1 MSEAKLKNEDFRKL
15 LASSS
20 STRVVDNNSTTKTT
34 TASHAFTHRK
44 IGNSVQTKAKP
55 KKYIPRPDHV
65 PKPDDD
71 IFDESEARL
80 VEILKN
86 YRDRASERRKG
97 MFSDETE
104 ISKLIRAS
112 KDVENVGSV
121 LDASAGESRKM
132 QIQKSKYLGG
142 DMEHTHLVKGLDYS
156 LLNKVR
162 TEIHEQQVSAKEK
175 ALNDPVVVSNDP
187 TQAGSKLARNVCKIL
202 FENKL
207 PQRNELFV
215 RGRMAYLVE
224 LDEEESDVPSTLMR
238 SVVDSSADQTI
249 ENINADNVLI
259 NKLSQVLVYLRTDLK
274 KKKKTGFERDLPQHQ
289 ESTSIFEGL
298 DDYEELLQKKRRKLE
313 QEDAYAEFYPGGL
326 GMMDAG
332 GESDDDDFSQMDQ
345 GNRKSQIKRWDFDT
359 QEDYER
365 YQSAREAHPR
375 AVYQFGSDIL
385 LTILIAMKLLL
396 HNLLS
401 SKFLKGVNTGFPLIL
416 RVTKSE
422 KIELGEN
429 DAEQFVKQM
438 MPRLDYNA
446 FRDAA
451 QIVDQEQ
458 AVDLP
463 SNLPD
468 DWESNTGFLKKM
480 YSLLVGVEI
489 VEGEME
495 CPETHRIFPISEGIP
510 NMLARA
516 DEIEEE

>member
-20 STRVVDNNSTTKTT
+20 STRVVDNNSTTKTAT

-55 KKYIPRPDHV
+55 KKYVPRPDHV

-121 LDASAGESRKM
+121 LDASAAESRKM

-175 ALNDPVVVSNDP
+175 ALNDPVVISNDP
-187 TQAGSKLARNVCKIL
+187 TQAGSKLARN
-202 FENKL
+202 
-207 PQRNELFV
+207 RNELFV

-298 DDYEELLQKKRRKLE
+298 DDYVSSNKNDEKRNGDIRRRQREGESSTDQRKNKEELLQKKRRKLE

-375 AVYQFGSDIL
+375 AVYQFGVKTSGGRKTRKNVSAVNEKKIDRELDKINKIL
-385 LTILIAMKLLL
+385 ERGTNQSI
-396 HNLLS
+396 
-401 SKFLKGVNTGFPLIL
+401 
-416 RVTKSE
+416 R
-422 KIELGEN
+422 
-429 DAEQFVKQM
+429 
-438 MPRLDYNA
+438 Y
-446 FRDAA
+446 
-451 QIVDQEQ
+451 
-458 AVDLP
+458 
-463 SNLPD
+463 
-468 DWESNTGFLKKM
+468 
-480 YSLLVGVEI
+480 
-489 VEGEME
+489 
-495 CPETHRIFPISEGIP
+495 
-510 NMLARA
+510 
-516 DEIEEE
+516 

>member
-55 KKYIPRPDHV
+55 KKYVPRPDHV

-298 DDYEELLQKKRRKLE
+298 DDY
-313 QEDAYAEFYPGGL
+313 
-326 GMMDAG
+326 
-332 GESDDDDFSQMDQ
+332 

-375 AVYQFGSDIL
+375 AVYQFGVKTSGGRKTRKNVSAVNEKKIDRELDKINKIL
-385 LTILIAMKLLL
+385 ERGTNQSI
-396 HNLLS
+396 
-401 SKFLKGVNTGFPLIL
+401 
-416 RVTKSE
+416 R
-422 KIELGEN
+422 
-429 DAEQFVKQM
+429 
-438 MPRLDYNA
+438 Y
-446 FRDAA
+446 
-451 QIVDQEQ
+451 
-458 AVDLP
+458 
-463 SNLPD
+463 
-468 DWESNTGFLKKM
+468 
-480 YSLLVGVEI
+480 
-489 VEGEME
+489 
-495 CPETHRIFPISEGIP
+495 
-510 NMLARA
+510 
-516 DEIEEE
+516 

>member
-1 MSEAKLKNEDFRKL
+1 
-15 LASSS
+15 
-20 STRVVDNNSTTKTT
+20 
-34 TASHAFTHRK
+34 
-44 IGNSVQTKAKP
+44 
-55 KKYIPRPDHV
+55 
-65 PKPDDD
+65 
-71 IFDESEARL
+71 
-80 VEILKN
+80 
-86 YRDRASERRKG
+86 

-121 LDASAGESRKM
+121 LDASAAESRKM

-187 TQAGSKLARNVCKIL
+187 TQAGNKLARNVCKIL

-298 DDYEELLQKKRRKLE
+298 DDYVSSNKNDEKRNGDIRRRQREGESSSDQRKSYFSSTDGERSRGRDDRNSARDRRPERRRERDEDERREKEKLEKEKLEKEILDKEEMLQKKRRKLE

-345 GNRKSQIKRWDFDT
+345 PSRLHIVRIFCEENFFLCNAFRLYFRAISSLQTIGNRKSQIKRWDFDT

-375 AVYQFGSDIL
+375 AVYQFGVKTSGGRKTRKNVSAVNEKKIDRELDKINKIL
-385 LTILIAMKLLL
+385 ERGTNQSI
-396 HNLLS
+396 
-401 SKFLKGVNTGFPLIL
+401 
-416 RVTKSE
+416 R
-422 KIELGEN
+422 
-429 DAEQFVKQM
+429 
-438 MPRLDYNA
+438 Y
-446 FRDAA
+446 
-451 QIVDQEQ
+451 
-458 AVDLP
+458 
-463 SNLPD
+463 
-468 DWESNTGFLKKM
+468 
-480 YSLLVGVEI
+480 
-489 VEGEME
+489 
-495 CPETHRIFPISEGIP
+495 
-510 NMLARA
+510 
-516 DEIEEE
+516 

>member
-1 MSEAKLKNEDFRKL
+1 MSESKLKNEDFRKL

-20 STRVVDNNSTTKTT
+20 STRVVDNNSKAKTAT
-34 TASHAFTHRK
+34 PASHAFTHRK
-44 IGNSVQTKAKP
+44 IGNSGQTKANP
-55 KKYIPRPDHV
+55 KKYIPRVEHV

-71 IFDESEARL
+71 IFDESQARL
-80 VEILKN
+80 LEILKN

-112 KDVENVGSV
+112 KDIETVGSV
-121 LDASAGESRKM
+121 LDASAAETRKS

-162 TEIHEQQVSAKEK
+162 TEIHEQQASAKEK
-175 ALNDPVVVSNDP
+175 ALNDPIIVSTDP

-202 FENKL
+202 FETKL

-259 NKLSQVLVYLRTDLK
+259 NKLSQVLVYLRTDIK
-274 KKKKTGFERDLPQHQ
+274 KKKKSGFERDQPPHQ
-289 ESTSIFEGL
+289 ESTRIFEGL
-298 DDYEELLQKKRRKLE
+298 DDYVSSNKSDEKRNGDIRRRQREGESSDQKKSYFDGERSRGRDDRNSAKDRRTERRRERDEEEKREKEKLEKEMLDKEEVLQKKRRKLE

-332 GESDDDDFSQMDQ
+332 GESDDDDYSQMDQ

-365 YQSAREAHPR
+365 YQNQREAHPR
-375 AVYQFGSDIL
+375 AVYQFGVKTSGGRKTRKNVSAVNEKKIDRELNKINKIL
-385 LTILIAMKLLL
+385 ERGTSQNI
-396 HNLLS
+396 
-401 SKFLKGVNTGFPLIL
+401 
-416 RVTKSE
+416 R
-422 KIELGEN
+422 
-429 DAEQFVKQM
+429 
-438 MPRLDYNA
+438 Y
-446 FRDAA
+446 
-451 QIVDQEQ
+451 
-458 AVDLP
+458 
-463 SNLPD
+463 
-468 DWESNTGFLKKM
+468 
-480 YSLLVGVEI
+480 
-489 VEGEME
+489 
-495 CPETHRIFPISEGIP
+495 
-510 NMLARA
+510 
-516 DEIEEE
+516 

>member
-55 KKYIPRPDHV
+55 KKYVPRPDHV

-298 DDYEELLQKKRRKLE
+298 DDYVSSNKNDEKRNGDIRRRQREGESSTDQRKSYFSSTDGERSRGRDDRNSARDRRPERRRERDEDERREKEKLEKEKLEKEMLDKEELLQKKRRKLE

-375 AVYQFGSDIL
+375 AVYQFGVKTSGGRKTRKNVSAVNEKKIDRELDKINKIL
-385 LTILIAMKLLL
+385 ERGTNQSI
-396 HNLLS
+396 
-401 SKFLKGVNTGFPLIL
+401 
-416 RVTKSE
+416 R
-422 KIELGEN
+422 
-429 DAEQFVKQM
+429 
-438 MPRLDYNA
+438 Y
-446 FRDAA
+446 
-451 QIVDQEQ
+451 
-458 AVDLP
+458 
-463 SNLPD
+463 
-468 DWESNTGFLKKM
+468 
-480 YSLLVGVEI
+480 
-489 VEGEME
+489 
-495 CPETHRIFPISEGIP
+495 
-510 NMLARA
+510 
-516 DEIEEE
+516 